1 MAGGSGS
8 RMNSAT
14 PKQFAEL
21 CGKPIIMHS
30 LEVFYGFAPDI
41 NFVVVLPEQHVETWK
56 KLCEEYDFGIPHK
69 IATGGENRFMSVK
82 SGLNEITGEGIVFI
96 HDSIRPLVSVKTI
109 ENCLAKTLE
118 KGNALPVV
126 AVSESVRKTCKT
138 GSKAVNR
145 SKYKLVQTPQTFWV
159 SQIKEAYNRPYSK
172 HFTDDASV
180 LETTGKT
187 IQLVEGNLEN
197 IKITYPQD
205 LIIAEALMKGSNQ

>member
-30 LEVFYGFAPDI
+30 FEVFYGFAPDI
-41 NFVVVLPEQHVETWK
+41 NFVVVLPKQHVETWK
-56 KLCEEYDFGIPHK
+56 KLCKEYDFRIPHK
-69 IATGGENRFMSVK
+69 IAIGGENRFMSVK

-126 AVSESVRKTCKT
+126 AVSESVRKICKK

-159 SQIKEAYNRPYSK
+159 SQIKEAYNCPYSK
-172 HFTDDASV
+172 QFTDDASV

-187 IQLVEGNLEN
+187 IQLVEGNIEN

-205 LIIAEALMKGSNQ
+205 LIIVEALMKGGN